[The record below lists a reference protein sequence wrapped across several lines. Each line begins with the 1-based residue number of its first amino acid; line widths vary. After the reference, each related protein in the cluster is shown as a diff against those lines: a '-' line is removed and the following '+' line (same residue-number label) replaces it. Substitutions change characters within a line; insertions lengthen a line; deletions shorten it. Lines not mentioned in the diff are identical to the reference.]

1 MKKRVVITDHA
12 FIDTAFEESVALEH
26 GADFAIFD
34 CKTPGETKQAVK
46 DADVVFV
53 NFAPITKIVLESMK
67 PGSTVIRYG
76 IGYDNVD
83 VSSASALHINVAN
96 VPDYGVETVADHA
109 AASLLSLCRRLPEYN
124 KLIQENGWARPGDV
138 GRLRGFRSM
147 TVGLVGVGRTA
158 LALHKRLK
166 PFGFAFVAYDP
177 LASSETFNSAGIE
190 SVALFELASRSHAI
204 SLHAPSNSQTRQMI
218 NSEFLKRVQPGTVLV
233 NTARGSLI
241 DEAAVAAALREGRLA
256 GVALDVTDPEPLSSK
271 SELRSLSGVILTPH
285 AAFYDEDSLI
295 RLQKLASEEA
305 GRALR
310 NEPLRC
316 PVI

>member
-1 MKKRVVITDHA
+1 M
-12 FIDTAFEESVALEH
+12 
-26 GADFAIFD
+26 
-34 CKTPGETKQAVK
+34 
-46 DADVVFV
+46 
-53 NFAPITKIVLESMK
+53 
-67 PGSTVIRYG
+67 
-76 IGYDNVD
+76 
-83 VSSASALHINVAN
+83 
-96 VPDYGVETVADHA
+96 
-109 AASLLSLCRRLPEYN
+109 
-124 KLIQENGWARPGDV
+124 
-138 GRLRGFRSM
+138 
-147 TVGLVGVGRTA
+147 
-158 LALHKRLK
+158 
-166 PFGFAFVAYDP
+166 
-177 LASSETFNSAGIE
+177 
-190 SVALFELASRSHAI
+190 FELASRSHAI

-218 NSEFLKRVQPGTVLV
+218 NSEFLKRVQPGAVLV